1 MELAES
7 PRMKF
12 ALVSHVLPPSWS
24 GQAVVLHRLLRALD
38 PDCYCLISLQSYD
51 PQAYKGD
58 MSSRLKARYYCLNPG
73 FRLGILQRF
82 GLSGMGN
89 WLQTYLRARQIF
101 RIVKK
106 DQSDAI
112 IACTGNLYDL
122 PAAYLAS
129 RWAGVRYFVYLFDD
143 YFYQWPGPLERSFAQ
158 RWERMLIKEAVG
170 VVVPNEFLYEEYRGR
185 HGIEPVVIHN
195 PCEELRKVWEEEGPW
210 PTDPW
215 EIKIVY
221 TGAVYHAHYDAFH
234 NLIAAIP
241 QLKGREIKLHL
252 YTAQEPAELQRAKI
266 NGPVVYHPHLSLT
279 QIGDVQRRADILFL
293 PLAFDSPIPEV
304 IKTSAPGKMGEYL
317 SSGRPILVHAPGNSF
332 PSWYVR
338 KYECGMVVDQR
349 DPLTLE
355 SSVRRIIDDD
365 ALRDRLRKNA
375 LLRAEADFTPEA
387 ARAEFVKLLKK
398 KGKE

>member
-1 MELAES
+1 
-7 PRMKF
+7 
-12 ALVSHVLPPSWS
+12 
-24 GQAVVLHRLLRALD
+24 
-38 PDCYCLISLQSYD
+38 
-51 PQAYKGD
+51 
-58 MSSRLKARYYCLNPG
+58 
-73 FRLGILQRF
+73 
-82 GLSGMGN
+82 
-89 WLQTYLRARQIF
+89 
-101 RIVKK
+101 VKK

-195 PCEELRKVWEEEGPW
+195 PCEELRKVWEEECPW